1 MPFEDSRR
9 LTGSNLFFA
18 STGAVLELAGV
29 APDES
34 LVAGWRER
42 VGRAR
47 DALGWLAHETAGDA
61 PVPTDLVVR
70 PHQRGASFALAAPCD
85 QLFTA
90 TEVNE
95 WALCATL
102 LARDPQHWAGLEEAM
117 LATVTLDNDGVA
129 PADPAVLDESLAMA
143 RLRRLAA
150 AEARPALRRLL
161 RSALDRGLSHVLDD
175 DELTLGS
182 GRGSITWRLESLPDP
197 TNVSWA
203 TVGDVPTAVVTGSN
217 GKTTTVRLVAAC
229 AREQGSVPGYNCTD
243 GIVIDG
249 ETVEP
254 GDYAGPVG
262 ARRVLRDTRV
272 GTVVIEAAR
281 GGILRRGLAPGR
293 AQVAVVTNVSSDH
306 FGEYGIDDLAAL
318 ADVKLTVGRVLVP
331 DGLLVLNADDPTLV
345 GRAPGL
351 GARYGREPRIG
362 WFSLDADAPVLAAH
376 RRRGG
381 WTCGPRAGR
390 LELHDGAGTYD
401 LGPVAAMPITAGGSA
416 SYNVSNLAAA
426 ALAAVALGVTPAA
439 VARVLGSFGAD
450 PEDNP
455 GRLMRY
461 RVRGATVLV
470 DYAHN
475 PAGLAGLL
483 DVARHLGGGGRVA
496 VLLGHAGNRRDA
508 DFDEV
513 ARVVAGRRP
522 DYVVVKEDEAHL
534 RGREPGEIPR
544 LLRASLL
551 AHGMP
556 EAAIAMC
563 DSELDAVRHALEW
576 ARPGD
581 VLALPVHS
589 SLARAAT
596 LELIRGHCA

>member
-18 STGAVLELAGV
+18 STGAVLELVGV
-29 APDES
+29 APDDS

-42 VGRAR
+42 VERAR
-47 DALGWLAHETAGDA
+47 EVLGWQARRGAGGPSVA
-61 PVPTDLVVR
+61 PELLVR

-102 LARDPQHWAGLEEAM
+102 VARDPQHWAGLEQAM
-117 LATVTLDNDGVA
+117 LAALMLDNDGVE
-129 PADPAVLDESLAMA
+129 PADPPVLGEPAAMA

-150 AEARPALRRLL
+150 AEARPALRQVLVAA
-161 RSALDRGLSHVLDD
+161 SAHRLSHVLDD

-182 GRGSITWRLESLPDP
+182 GAGSITWRLDSLPDP
-197 TNVSWA
+197 NAVQWA
-203 TVGDVPTAVVTGSN
+203 TLRDVPTALVTGSN
-217 GKTTTVRLVAAC
+217 GKTTTVRLIAAC

-249 ETVEP
+249 VTVEP

-262 ARRVLRDTRV
+262 ARRVLRDARV

-281 GGILRRGLAPGR
+281 GGILRRGLAPGC
-293 AQVAVVTNVSSDH
+293 AQVAVVTNVSADH

-318 ADVKLTVGRVLVP
+318 ADVKLTVGRVLLP
-331 DGLLVLNADDPTLV
+331 GGLLVLNADDPTLV

-362 WFSLDADAPVLAAH
+362 WFALDADVPLLVEH
-376 RRRGG
+376 RGRGG

-390 LELHDGAGTYD
+390 LELHDGARTHD
-401 LGPVAAMPITAGGSA
+401 LGPVAAMPIAVGGSA
-416 SYNVSNLAAA
+416 VYNVANLAAA
-426 ALAAVALGVTPAA
+426 ALASVALGATPAA
-439 VARVLGSFGAD
+439 VARVLGRFGAD
-450 PEDNP
+450 PDDNP

-461 RVRGATVLV
+461 GVRGATVLV

-483 DVARHLGGGGRVA
+483 DVARHLGGSGRVA
-496 VLLGHAGNRRDA
+496 VLLGHAGNRRNA

-513 ARVVAGRRP
+513 ARVVAERAP

-556 EAAIAMC
+556 GAAIAMC
-563 DSELDAVRHALEW
+563 DSELDAVRHAFAW
-576 ARPGD
+576 ARTGD
-581 VLALPVHS
+581 VLVLPVHS
-589 SLARAAT
+589 SVARAAT
-596 LELIRGHCA
+596 LELIRGLGQ